1 VSAAIRELALP
12 GVLEIIPV
20 RHGDA
25 RGWFAET
32 FREDWLATHVPGLR
46 FVQDNASHS
55 TRRGVL
61 RGLHYQLAP
70 RAQAKLVHVVRGAI
84 FDVAVDLR
92 AGSRSFGRWVGLEL
106 SAERMNQIFVPAGF
120 AHGFVTLVDDTQ
132 IAYKV
137 SDTYA
142 PEFDRSIRYD
152 DPRIAI
158 DWPVPP
164 AEIQL
169 SAKDAAAPFLADAE
183 CFP

>member
-1 VSAAIRELALP
+1 MSVAIRELALP
-12 GVLEIIPV
+12 GVLEIAPV

-32 FREDWLATHVPGLR
+32 FREEWLAKHVPGLR
-46 FVQDNASHS
+46 FVQDNVSHS
-55 TRRGVL
+55 KRRGVL
-61 RGLHYQLAP
+61 RGLHYQLLP
-70 RAQAKLVHVVRGAI
+70 RAQAKLVHVVSGAI

-120 AHGFVTLVDDTQ
+120 AHGFVTLVDDTMV
-132 IAYKV
+132 AYKV

-142 PEFDRSIRYD
+142 PEFDRSVRYD